1 MDTPSDVVGRASAL
15 LRAVAEHE
23 PEGAGT
29 SVVARACG
37 LARPTAH
44 RLLTSLAEAG
54 LTERDHESGR
64 WVLGP
69 ELYLLGTAASARYDV
84 TALAQPVV
92 RRLSVATGESAF
104 FSVRRGDE
112 TVCLLRED
120 GSFPIRSHVLHE
132 GIRFPLGV
140 ASAGLAILSHLPD
153 SEVEDYLARTDLV
166 PTYGEAHAGAPLR
179 ERVGRTR
186 AEGWAVNPGLLVE
199 GSWGMAAAVFD
210 ARGLPAWALSLTG
223 IEARFSAARRRELGV
238 LLLEEAHALTRALA
252 PGGGVAPGP
261 RPASAAP
268 RSRGART
275 APRPPRPARGSR

>member
-1 MDTPSDVVGRASAL
+1 MK
-15 LRAVAEHE
+15 AVSSLE
-23 PEGAGT
+23 PAGATT
-29 SVVARACG
+29 SEVARLAA

-44 RLLTSLAEAG
+44 RLLTSLAAAG
-54 LTERDHESGR
+54 LTERTTTGR

-69 ELYLLGTAASARYDV
+69 ELYLLGVAAAARYDV

-140 ASAGLAILSHLPD
+140 ASAGMAVLAFLD
-153 SEVEDYLARTDLV
+153 DAEVDDLLARSDLSASHG
-166 PTYGEAHAGAPLR
+166 PQHSEAAVRAR
-179 ERVGRTR
+179 IADTR
-186 AEGWAVNPGLLVE
+186 ATGWALNPGLVVE

-210 ARGLPAWALSLTG
+210 PDERPAWALSLTG
-223 IEARFSAARRRELGV
+223 IEQRFQPPRQRELGE
-238 LLLEEAHALTRALA
+238 LLLREAHGLTLALR
-252 PGGGVAPGP
+252 
-261 RPASAAP
+261 R
-268 RSRGART
+268 
-275 APRPPRPARGSR
+275 